1 MKGRIIHVTG
11 SPADLHSHE
20 TDITDGVQ
28 VLYDLVIQSQNFGS
42 GFWTIEDLEPVA
54 RLAELCDFERSGDV
68 RKYIEDEKHYRELV
82 EWNAKNFATRPVSV
96 ITGLG
101 TDLKSLLGGDA
112 ESHEHVYSSVGRCM
126 WPLCTHRREG

>member
-11 SPADLHSHE
+11 NPAYLHPHE

-68 RKYIEDEKHYRELV
+68 RKYIENEKHWRELQAWQAANIRP
-82 EWNAKNFATRPVSV
+82 EPTRL

-101 TDLKSLLGGDA
+101 TELVDLLGHEA
-112 ESHEHVYSSVGRCM
+112 EPHEHVYSSVGRCM
-126 WPLCTHRREG
+126 WPRCTDRKEE